1 MVTLPHHVKIKED
14 SWLAR
19 LAAARL
25 KTKQVAMVV
34 GDTIYLYGVT
44 RHRFLQNLDWVAHE
58 LKHVEQYR
66 RLGLLRFFALYAW
79 YTVLHG
85 YYQNPLEKEA
95 RGEKIHS
102 K

>member
-1 MVTLPHHVKIKED
+1 MVALPHDVKIKED

-25 KTKQVAMVV
+25 KSNQVAMVV
-34 GDTIYLYGVT
+34 GNTIYLYGVT
-44 RHRFLQNLDWVAHE
+44 RHLFLQNPDWVAHE

-79 YTVLHG
+79 YTARYG

-95 RGEKIHS
+95 RGEKAP
-102 K
+102 